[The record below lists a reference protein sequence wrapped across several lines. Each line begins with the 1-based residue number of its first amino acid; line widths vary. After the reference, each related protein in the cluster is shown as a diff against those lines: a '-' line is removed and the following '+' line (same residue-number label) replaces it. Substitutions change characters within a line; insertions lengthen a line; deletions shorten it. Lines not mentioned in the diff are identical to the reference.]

1 MYIFL
6 GREAILQE
14 VCLKK
19 KEKEITKQ
27 SGFFSTSLRASSPLF
42 VDLAAMNA
50 SPFTPHQS
58 HHLLNVCLI
67 NNLPCSP
74 QKTDALK
81 EQRPLSVRLFFLHRA
96 SKMKQKKPWKCF
108 LLIARRGSG
117 LKFDVVPFLMSRKKQ
132 KTKQVYNNH

>member
-81 EQRPLSVRLFFLHRA
+81 EQCPLSVRLFFLQRA
-96 SKMKQKKPWKCF
+96 SKMRQ
-108 LLIARRGSG
+108 RNN
-117 LKFDVVPFLMSRKKQ
+117 LKMLFTHRSERKWTKIWRCSFFNVEE
-132 KTKQVYNNH
+132 KTKNKASVQ

>member
-81 EQRPLSVRLFFLHRA
+81 EQRPLSVRLFFLQRA
-96 SKMKQKKPWKCF
+96 SKMRKKKPEN
-108 LLIARRGSG
+108 RSE
-117 LKFDVVPFLMSRKKQ
+117 RKWTKIWRCSFFNVEE
-132 KTKQVYNNH
+132 KTKNKASVQ